1 MSAAAPRAQGTEG
14 AWSADYTTD
23 PDQAMPLS
31 VSQLVLRAKQLEIEA
46 LRHLAGRVELV
57 DVTGQLIDALQRE
70 RGASSGFLASGG
82 QRFAA
87 ERRAASA
94 VAEPVEA
101 ALREQFAQHLQ
112 PPLGAS
118 TRLLSLM
125 AWVLL
130 DLEALPALRAQ
141 IERQTPSASDAVA
154 AFSRV
159 IAGLVELIFHLADAA
174 PNPDVSRLLVAFV
187 HLVQGKEAAGQERAV
202 GAQLY
207 ASGLCTEALQQRV
220 VQLIEAQERSLHLFE
235 EFAEPALRTRWQQLQ
250 LTPKV
255 ALLERLRRTL
265 CMARHEAALDSSL
278 SDDWFEVASVRIAE
292 LWQLQTELVACLRQA
307 CQAQIE
313 AVERD
318 LQDSEGLLRQLRDKP
333 LPRAQAVERFF
344 SQAGGEALP
353 VAGLAGAAHSAAAA
367 AAASVAAGSG
377 PGGAGVVNA
386 SAAVNAAP
394 GHEPSVSSLVEL
406 LQAQSERLARM
417 EVELDTARRALNER
431 KVIERAKGALMARLG
446 LTEDAALRALQKAS
460 MDHNRRLLDVA
471 EATLALPDFVFEG
484 RGAGK

>member
-1 MSAAAPRAQGTEG
+1 MPAAAPRVQGTEG

-46 LRHLAGRVELV
+46 LRHLAGRVDLV

-112 PPLGAS
+112 PPQGAS

-307 CQAQIE
+307 CEAQM
-313 AVERD
+313 AAAERD

-333 LPRAQAVERFF
+333 LPRAHAVERFL
-344 SQAGGEALP
+344 QTGEALP
-353 VAGLAGAAHSAAAA
+353 AAGLGEAGLTAANGASATAV
-367 AAASVAAGSG
+367 AASAGQ
-377 PGGAGVVNA
+377 AQ
-386 SAAVNAAP
+386 
-394 GHEPSVSSLVEL
+394 EPSVSSLVEL